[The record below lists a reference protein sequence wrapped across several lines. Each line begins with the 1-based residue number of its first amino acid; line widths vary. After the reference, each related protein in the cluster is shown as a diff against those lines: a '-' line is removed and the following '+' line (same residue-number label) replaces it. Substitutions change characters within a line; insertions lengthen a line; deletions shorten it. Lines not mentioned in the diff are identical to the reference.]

1 VALTG
6 FIMGNA
12 HQDLLADLEQGML
25 QADPRWELAK
35 RVAASA
41 GFQKAARLREF
52 LKYVCACTI
61 LDRPDEATEQQ
72 IGIHVFG
79 RQPAYSPNED
89 NVVRS
94 QARLLRLR
102 LEHFFAGEGEQ
113 EPIVITIPKGHYLP
127 VFEPRNVR
135 VATGVAVETP
145 PKRLIIPNLNTYILV
160 GIAVLFA
167 VTSLW
172 LGVQLQASLRASE
185 VPNEGAFNVFWNQ
198 VFQTQK
204 RTVIVISDHT
214 YGMLQ
219 EAAHR
224 SIPLSVYMGA
234 DYGKTAQDIAEQ
246 SGLKKLFGEFGSSH
260 LTGLYDVT
268 NVAQM
273 AGLKQYRNALVSIR
287 FARDANIRDL
297 QSENV
302 VLIGSRHTNPWVD
315 RFGSALNFDFDFDY
329 NDNDNFCVNRKPR
342 AGEQA
347 EYRPTHSGAERV
359 VYGGVALVPGPQ
371 HRGNVLI
378 LMGTSLAGG
387 ETACEF
393 ITNEKLCFRFLEK
406 LAAESKGRLP
416 YFEVLLRTVSISGQ
430 QATSPEVI
438 GYRVI
443 PH

>member
-1 VALTG
+1 
-6 FIMGNA
+6 MGNA

-113 EPIVITIPKGHYLP
+113 EPIIITIPKGHYLP
-127 VFEPRNVR
+127 VFEPRC
-135 VATGVAVETP
+135 VAAAASDNAVETP
-145 PKRLIIPNLNTYILV
+145 ARRGFSPRLATYALA
-160 GIAVLFA
+160 GLAVAFA

-172 LGVQLQASLRASE
+172 LGAQLQASLRVNE
-185 VPNEGAFNVFWNQ
+185 VPSDGAFNVFWNQ
-198 VFQTQK
+198 VFQPQK
-204 RTVIVISDHT
+204 RTDIVASDHT

-224 SIPLSVYMGA
+224 SIPLSAYMGA
-234 DYGKTAQDIAEQ
+234 DYGKIAQDIAEQ
-246 SGLKKLFGEFGSSH
+246 SGLKRLFAEFGSSH

-273 AGLKQYRNALVSIR
+273 ASLKQYRNALVSIR

-329 NDNDNFCVNRKPR
+329 NDNDNFCVNRRPR

-371 HRGNVLI
+371 HRGNILI
-378 LMGTSLAGG
+378 LLGTSLAGG

-393 ITNEKLCFRFLEK
+393 ITNEKLCSRFLEK
-406 LAAESKGRLP
+406 LTTESKGRMP

-438 GYRVI
+438 GYRII
-443 PH
+443 PN

>member
-1 VALTG
+1 
-6 FIMGNA
+6 
-12 HQDLLADLEQGML
+12 ML

-102 LEHFFAGEGEQ
+102 LEHYFAGEGEQ
-113 EPIVITIPKGHYLP
+113 EPVIITIPKGHYLP
-127 VFEPRNVR
+127 VFESRSVPAALEP
-135 VATGVAVETP
+135 VANASS
-145 PKRLIIPNLNTYILV
+145 KRPAGPNLPIF
-160 GIAVLFA
+160 VLAGVTVVLA

-172 LGVQLQASLRASE
+172 LGVRLQASLRVNE
-185 VPNEGAFNVFWNQ
+185 VPTEGAFNVFWNE

-204 RTVIVISDHT
+204 RTDIVVSDHT

-224 SIPLSVYMGA
+224 SIPLSVYMGV

-246 SGLKKLFGEFGSSH
+246 SGLKKLFAEFDSSH

-273 AGLKQYRNALVSIR
+273 AGLRQYHSALVSIR

-297 QSENV
+297 QSVNV

-359 VYGGVALVPGPQ
+359 VYGGVALLPGPQ

-378 LMGTSLAGG
+378 LLGTSFAGG

-393 ITNEKLCFRFLEK
+393 ITNEKLCSRFLEK
-406 LAAESKGRLP
+406 LTAESKGRLP

-443 PH
+443 PN